1 MRFLTAELP
10 GPSCGP
16 PTRPPRRRGRWGEDQ
31 VRGLAAIAPRIA
43 ADLYGLDVL
52 AADIADH
59 DGNQTRFVVVAAKGV
74 PPPTGHDKTSV
85 VIYQRA
91 DEPGSLISILQE
103 FAARRINLSK
113 LESRPTKA
121 GGLGD
126 YCFVIDADG
135 HIGDELVA
143 DALRALHAKQGG
155 VKFLG
160 SYPAAGARVDDARA
174 RRRPLAPGRR
184 LDALPRASRSAERP
198 RAARSSGGRRRFG
211 GTARL
216 DGGFLRR
223 AGAPAEDGHEA
234 SHHQHHAGDEQPR
247 SEHEPVDGQHAPR
260 PDDERP
266 QGRARL
272 QLVLRQV
279 LARPAPE
286 VIGQHGHDGRARAQ
300 HQQRDPGRL
309 AGRDPVEQSDQE
321 EEQRQAPQRAGHH
334 AHGAPSGDTT
344 CPSRDRIKVHQ

>member
-1 MRFLTAELP
+1 MRFLTAQLPEAELRAAN
-10 GPSCGP
+10 S
-16 PTRPPRRRGRWGEDQ
+16 TAEAAREVGEDQ

-52 AADIADH
+52 AGDIADH
-59 DGNQTRFVVVAAKGV
+59 DGNQTRFVVVAREGV
-74 PPPTGHDKTSV
+74 PSPTGHDKTTV

-160 SYPAAGARVDDARA
+160 SYPAAGAHASTTREHADARW
-174 RRRPLAPGRR
+174 
-184 LDALPRASRSAERP
+184 
-198 RAARSSGGRRRFG
+198 
-211 GTARL
+211 
-216 DGGFLRR
+216 
-223 AGAPAEDGHEA
+223 
-234 SHHQHHAGDEQPR
+234 
-247 SEHEPVDGQHAPR
+247 
-260 PDDERP
+260 
-266 QGRARL
+266 
-272 QLVLRQV
+272 
-279 LARPAPE
+279 
-286 VIGQHGHDGRARAQ
+286 
-300 HQQRDPGRL
+300 
-309 AGRDPVEQSDQE
+309 
-321 EEQRQAPQRAGHH
+321 RQADDWMRSLRTQIR
-334 AHGAPSGDTT
+334 
-344 CPSRDRIKVHQ
+344 